1 MTNNLLT
8 STNKIFPRPNTT
20 NLKKK
25 LYIYGKILIQ
35 NQPIM
40 KKEDIEKW
48 SDEKLQTIEKA
59 LGILSIIM
67 PFLLLFLYAVYYY
80 EDINRTM
87 KFLLIG
93 VAIAI
98 IISKILNPIK
108 KELIKRG
115 IEINWS
121 KKVESK
127 FYTVYGILILV
138 IFTFQL
144 GFYNDFFYGS
154 RYDNVREANG
164 LTPFDESFIYKKNG
178 MTSHYWYNP
187 NKKKQGL
194 YQSNKQQ
201 YRRFNNLDSESD
213 TWIYNEGDS
222 IEIHLENSISPS
234 RRYPQT
240 GPITFKKKGSLLHEI
255 KTKEDYLAALQY
267 LKHREDSL
275 QLNKK

>member
-1 MTNNLLT
+1 
-8 STNKIFPRPNTT
+8 
-20 NLKKK
+20 
-25 LYIYGKILIQ
+25 
-35 NQPIM
+35 M

-59 LGILSIIM
+59 LGILFIVMS
-67 PFLLLFLYAVYYY
+67 FLLLFIYAAYYY
-80 EDINRTM
+80 EGINRTI
-87 KFLLIG
+87 KYPLSILLIG
-93 VAIAI
+93 ATIAI
-98 IISKILNPIK
+98 VFNKALSPIK

-115 IEINWS
+115 IEASWFQKI
-121 KKVESK
+121 ESK
-127 FYTVYGILILV
+127 FQIIYVGLIIV
-138 IFTFQL
+138 VFTFQL

-164 LTPFDESFIYKKNG
+164 LAPFNESFIYKKNG

-201 YRRFNNLDSESD
+201 YRRFNNLDFESD
-213 TWIYNEGDS
+213 TWLYNEGDS
-222 IEIHLENSISPS
+222 IEIRLENSISPS
-234 RRYPQT
+234 RRYPET

-255 KTKEDYLAALQY
+255 KTKADYLAALQY